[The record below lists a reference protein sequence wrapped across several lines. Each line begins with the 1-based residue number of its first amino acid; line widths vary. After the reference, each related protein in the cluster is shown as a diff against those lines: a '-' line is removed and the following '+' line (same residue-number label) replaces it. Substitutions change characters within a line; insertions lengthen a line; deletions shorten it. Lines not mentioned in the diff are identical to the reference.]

1 MRKCGIEVN
10 NQDLLKQ
17 FFDDLD
23 KSSVSKMYSYLIHYT
38 PDYEYKSLKPYH
50 RELENNLSSKA
61 IIHYWGGE
69 NNDYFMNFCSDHS
82 VYDKE
87 HIKIYV
93 PLNGENVTVIVTK
106 IFNYIADNNI
116 EHLSKL
122 ASETRTDDLVI
133 RVTSIEDAKKIINF
147 INSDAEIC
155 AGLYKNALPFDIKCG
170 NVSVAYDKKKA
181 FHEDVANYIEGY
193 RQSTDEK
200 LSLGGFKRYL
210 GQLYDK
216 KYCSISDK
224 YDDHLTSSCIS
235 AKFDFDGAK
244 DFDYDFKDYQLNTLN
259 ILLLIMRNLEGI
271 NSFEDFEEYYKMI
284 NNPLYK
290 EDMEKLV
297 EDMYIKTKQ
306 GNFYQAKFG
315 ISDEFVGSIQRIYNK
330 DLSFYKGRVN
340 GCVGVGIADIDV
352 ETLYS
357 PNKVNADDMLKFF
370 NRTGPLNLWD
380 VSEIEFF
387 IANGMYD
394 LDIKNKIEQTQENE
408 LNTLKEWLQAQVRE
422 NIDLVN
428 EYFLLK
434 NGTYPEFNIG
444 SDGNVFK
451 RMVHVDF
458 GSMKEYSD
466 YKEYA
471 EKVSFKNNVIS
482 GLYDFI
488 DGPDYYLGYLSKLLE
503 LETKDLTSSQMQAVI
518 KQKEMCKNALYNF
531 PISADYEDVARRYE
545 ELGITQNT
553 DLEMLATILADQY
566 KAVQKQL

>member
-1 MRKCGIEVN
+1 MRKCGVEVN

-50 RELENNLSSKA
+50 KELENNLSSKA

-93 PLNGENVTVIVTK
+93 PLNGENVTAIVTK

-170 NVSVAYDKKKA
+170 NVSVSYDKKKA
-181 FHEDVANYIEGY
+181 FHGDVANYIEGY

-387 IANGMYD
+387 IANGMDD
-394 LDIKNKIEQTQENE
+394 LDIKNKIEQTRENE

-451 RMVHVDF
+451 RMVYVDF

-531 PISADYEDVARRYE
+531 HMCADYEDVARRYE

-553 DLEMLATILADQY
+553 DLEMLATILTDQY